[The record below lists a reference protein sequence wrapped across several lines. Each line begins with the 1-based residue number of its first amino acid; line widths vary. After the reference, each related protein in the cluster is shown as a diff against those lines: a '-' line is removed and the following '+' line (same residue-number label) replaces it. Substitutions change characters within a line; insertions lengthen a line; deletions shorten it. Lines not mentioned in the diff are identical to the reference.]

1 MYLAGSFVVA
11 LTRTFFELEVEVP
24 IPYSPPI
31 QKKFKIQKYQ
41 ISGQFLKFEVWS
53 LMSDV
58 WVQEANNK
66 LYI

>member
-41 ISGQFLKFEVWS
+41 ISGAVFEV
-53 LMSDV
+53 
-58 WVQEANNK
+58 
-66 LYI
+66 